1 MSDQDFFRL
10 IPTKLDLNGPILG
23 FSTNPVGVGTTDGG
37 SVTLTGIATAEFP
50 NAANNDGTISYRW
63 YREGVGALSD
73 GTNISGS
80 GTTTVTLSN
89 LKTPDDNG
97 AEFFLRAD
105 YVPAQ
110 RTTGNAVNE
119 PLDSDSAIVTVD
131 PLIRITTQP
140 TNRQSLINTDTNF
153 SVISNL
159 SDSTNENPLT
169 FQWSLQGNDI
179 DDGTITTEVPSTQ
192 VDITYTSDETVSLP
206 SDATN
211 VQITVAGGKGKIGGT
226 LPGGGG
232 GISAPGGSGRA
243 GKFSYP
249 DGARTLFMRVGN
261 RGNAGVVG
269 NENGGGSGGSSSVAT
284 GGKGGGGGTVGL
296 AGGGGGGGGAS
307 GVFDP
312 DAGGYT
318 IIAGGGGG
326 AGGAMD
332 QAGGQSGGT
341 GGFFSAYSNSDVI
354 STDILDGDDGQSAPA
369 ASDGSGGGGG
379 GGGYGRDSRNGEGG
393 THGIDGGVGV
403 GRDSGGGNGG
413 GSIHASDTAT
423 LLNEWVNDGDGYIN
437 LRFNTNTS
445 IPGVTVAKTITN
457 VVSGTKSDT
466 LTIRSDSVGI
476 QTIGVTISHLDA
488 TNSPLTSDTVNFAA
502 VSNVDQFN
510 VNVEAIGITS
520 TASLSSINLFNGDY
534 TFFTTGS
541 EAAQSTIVNFYSIY
555 SPDKDINVEMDL
567 YGGKGYDVDAY
578 QGGQGGYSRIRFTM
592 EQNVEYV
599 ITGLSTSVNAP
610 FVYRKAQLIAAV
622 GGGGD
627 AGATAGGGRGGG
639 VGIAGEE
646 GRGRSAGV
654 GGDAFEA
661 GTLPSTGIFGSRTT
675 LTATSP
681 DTKSSAPSA
690 GRTLPCSR
698 GVYWRSEGFTA
709 CEDVTAGQARISDGT
724 VVTNTGSITRG
735 YKDGYNIIQ
744 TDGRGDSGGGDGGAG
759 ATGGNGGSSNSGGGG
774 GSGYTD
780 GSVTVVD
787 ADLGG
792 SDGNARVV
800 LRVVT

>member
-37 SVTLTGIATAEFP
+37 SVTLVGIATAEFP

-89 LKTPDDNG
+89 LQTPDDNG

-179 DDGTITTEVPSTQ
+179 DDGTVTTEVPSTQ

-211 VQITVAGGKGKIGGT
+211 VQITVAGGKGKTGGT

-261 RGNAGVVG
+261 RGNAGLVG

-284 GGKGGGGGTVGL
+284 GGSGGGGGTVGL

-341 GGFFSAYSNSDVI
+341 GGFFSAYSNSDAI

-445 IPGVTVAKTITN
+445 IPGVTVDKTITN

-555 SPDKDINVEMDL
+555 SL
-567 YGGKGYDVDAY
+567 
-578 QGGQGGYSRIRFTM
+578 
-592 EQNVEYV
+592 
-599 ITGLSTSVNAP
+599 LS
-610 FVYRKAQLIAAV
+610 K
-622 GGGGD
+622 
-627 AGATAGGGRGGG
+627 
-639 VGIAGEE
+639 
-646 GRGRSAGV
+646 
-654 GGDAFEA
+654 
-661 GTLPSTGIFGSRTT
+661 
-675 LTATSP
+675 
-681 DTKSSAPSA
+681 
-690 GRTLPCSR
+690 
-698 GVYWRSEGFTA
+698 
-709 CEDVTAGQARISDGT
+709 
-724 VVTNTGSITRG
+724 
-735 YKDGYNIIQ
+735 
-744 TDGRGDSGGGDGGAG
+744 
-759 ATGGNGGSSNSGGGG
+759 
-774 GSGYTD
+774 
-780 GSVTVVD
+780 
-787 ADLGG
+787 
-792 SDGNARVV
+792 
-800 LRVVT
+800 

>member
-37 SVTLTGIATAEFP
+37 SVTLIGIATAEFP

-89 LKTPDDNG
+89 LQTPDDNG

-119 PLDSDSAIVTVD
+119 PLDSDTATVTVD

-140 TNRQSLINTDTNF
+140 TNRQALIDTDTNF
-153 SVISNL
+153 SVVSNL

-169 FQWSLQGNDI
+169 FQWSLDGNEI
-179 DDGTITTEVPSTQ
+179 DDGTVTTEFSSNQFDV
-192 VDITYTSDETVSLP
+192 TYTSDESVTLP

-211 VQITVAGGKGKIGGT
+211 VVITVAGGKGGSGGDDFE
-226 LPGGGG
+226 G
-232 GISAPGGSGRA
+232 PGGSGGKGRA
-243 GKFSYP
+243 GQFTYP

-261 RGNAGVVG
+261 RGNDGTSGGNNSFGTAGSSTVADG
-269 NENGGGSGGSSSVAT
+269 GNGGGAGQNGWS
-284 GGKGGGGGTVGL
+284 
-296 AGGGGGGGGAS
+296 GGGGGGGGAS

-312 DAGGYT
+312 DEGGYT
-318 IIAGGGGG
+318 IVA
-326 AGGAMD
+326 
-332 QAGGQSGGT
+332 
-341 GGFFSAYSNSDVI
+341 
-354 STDILDGDDGQSAPA
+354 
-369 ASDGSGGGGG
+369 GGGGG
-379 GGGYGRDSRNGEGG
+379 GGGGSLNHGG
-393 THGIDGGVGV
+393 
-403 GRDSGGGNGG
+403 SGGGTAGTFTQTSSIPISDGSSGQTQSGDGAGG
-413 GSIHASDTAT
+413 GGGGGGATGGGGGNDGSDDQQGGTGGDGAGSQ
-423 LLNEWVNDGDGYIN
+423 WVQGIAEIDGQWENDGDGYIN
-437 LRFNTNTS
+437 LKFNTNTS
-445 IPGVTVAKTITN
+445 ISGLTARTVTN
-457 VVSGTKSDT
+457 VVSGTKTDT

-476 QTIGVTISHLDA
+476 QTLGVTISQSDA

-502 VSNVDQFN
+502 VSDANQFN
-510 VNVEAIGITS
+510 INVEAIGIAN
-520 TASLSSINLFNGDY
+520 TATVSSINLFNGDY
-534 TFFTTGS
+534 TFYTTGS
-541 EAAQSTIVNFYSIY
+541 DAAQSRITNFYSIY
-555 SPDKDINVEMDL
+555 SPDKDIAVEMDL
-567 YGGKGYDVDAY
+567 YGGKGYDVGAY

-661 GTLPSTGIFGSRTT
+661 GTLPSVGIFGSRTT

-681 DTKSSAPSA
+681 DTKSPAPTA

>member
-73 GTNISGS
+73 GDNISGS

-119 PLDSDSAIVTVD
+119 PLDSNTATVTVD
-131 PLIRITTQP
+131 PLIQITTQP

-153 SVISNL
+153 NVVSNL

-179 DDGTITTEVPSTQ
+179 DDGTVTTEIPSTQ
-192 VDITYTSDETVSLP
+192 FDVTYTADTTVTLP

-211 VQITVAGGKGKIGGT
+211 VSITVAGGRGGD
-226 LPGGGG
+226 GGDDNNGQGG
-232 GISAPGGSGRA
+232 RGGNGRA
-243 GKFSYP
+243 GRFDYP

-261 RGNAGVVG
+261 RGNDGTSGNAEAGG
-269 NENGGGSGGSSSVAT
+269 TGGDSSVAIGGT
-284 GGKGGGGGTVGL
+284 GGGAGGDGWS
-296 AGGGGGGGGAS
+296 GGGGGGGSLEQPGGEGSTSLSFTTS
-307 GVFDP
+307 GNIQEVS
-312 DAGGYT
+312 AGGDGGS
-318 IIAGGGGG
+318 IDQFNSGGGGG
-326 AGGAMD
+326 AGG
-332 QAGGQSGGT
+332 GGAPGGD
-341 GGFFSAYSNSDVI
+341 GGP
-354 STDILDGDDGQSAPA
+354 G
-369 ASDGSGGGGG
+369 
-379 GGGYGRDSRNGEGG
+379 GRDGAGQLGSRSN
-393 THGIDGGVGV
+393 GGVY
-403 GRDSGGGNGG
+403 
-413 GSIHASDTAT
+413 GSSRYTTTAT
-423 LLNEWVNDGDGYIN
+423 LVSDWENNGNGYVN

-445 IPGVTVAKTITN
+445 IDGLTSRTVTN
-457 VVSGTKSDT
+457 VVSGTKTDT

-476 QTIGVTISHLDA
+476 QTLGVTISQSDA
-488 TNSPLTSDTVNFAA
+488 TNSPLSSDIVNFAA
-502 VSNVDQFN
+502 VSDANQFN
-510 VNVEAIGITS
+510 INVEAIGIAN
-520 TASLSSINLFNGDY
+520 TATVSSINLFNGDY
-534 TFFTTGS
+534 TFYTTGS
-541 EAAQSTIVNFYSIY
+541 DAAQSRITNFYSIY
-555 SPDKDINVEMDL
+555 SPDKDIAVEMDL
-567 YGGKGYDVDAY
+567 YGGKGYDVGAY

-675 LTATSP
+675 LTAIAP
-681 DTKSSAPSA
+681 DTKSPAPSA

>member
-37 SVTLTGIATAEFP
+37 SVTLIGIATAEFP

-89 LKTPDDNG
+89 LQTPDDNG

-119 PLDSDSAIVTVD
+119 PLDSDTATVTVD

-140 TNRQSLINTDTNF
+140 TNRQALIDTDTNF
-153 SVISNL
+153 SVVSNL

-169 FQWSLQGNDI
+169 FQWSLDGTDI
-179 DDGTITTEVPSTQ
+179 DDGTITTNIPSTN
-192 VDITYTSDETVSLP
+192 VDVTYTSDSTINIP

-211 VQITVAGGKGKIGGT
+211 VEITVASGKGGDGGDDAGAV
-226 LPGGGG
+226 GGQGG
-232 GISAPGGSGRA
+232 NGRA
-243 GKFSYP
+243 GKFTLS
-249 DGARTLFMRVGN
+249 DGARTLFMRIGSRANDGTSGN
-261 RGNAGVVG
+261 T
-269 NENGGGSGGSSSVAT
+269 ESGGSGGDSSVAIGGT
-284 GGKGGGGGTVGL
+284 GGGAGASGWS
-296 AGGGGGGGGAS
+296 GGGGGGGGAS

-312 DAGGYT
+312 GNGGYQ

-326 AGGAMD
+326 GGGASLN
-332 QAGGQSGGT
+332 ANGSNGST
-341 GGFFSAYSNSDVI
+341 GSAFA
-354 STDILDGDDGQSAPA
+354 SASSLSPVT
-369 ASDGSGGGGG
+369 DGSPGSTATEAGGGGG
-379 GGGYGRDSRNGEGG
+379 GGGAGVNGGSGGSSGSDASTTGGSGGSGSDSRYL
-393 THGIDGGVGV
+393 
-403 GRDSGGGNGG
+403 DSGVTFV
-413 GSIHASDTAT
+413 S
-423 LLNEWVNDGDGYIN
+423 EWENDGDGYIN
-437 LRFNTNTS
+437 LKFVTGTS
-445 IPGVTVAKTITN
+445 ISGITGAKTVTN
-457 VVSGTKSDT
+457 VVSGTKTDT
-466 LTIRSDSVGI
+466 LTISSDTVGV
-476 QTIGVTISHLDA
+476 QTVGVTITQSDA
-488 TNSPLTSDTVNFAA
+488 TNSPLRSDAANFAA
-502 VSNVDQFN
+502 VSNTDQFN
-510 VNVEAIGITS
+510 VNVEAIGIAN
-520 TASLSSINLFNGDY
+520 TATVSSVNLANGDY
-534 TFFTTGS
+534 TFYTTGS
-541 EAAQSTIVNFYSIY
+541 DAAQSRITNFYSIY
-555 SPDKDINVEMDL
+555 SPDKDIAVEMDL
-567 YGGKGYDVDAY
+567 FGGKGYDVDAY

-681 DTKSSAPSA
+681 DTKSPAPTA

>member
-1 MSDQDFFRL
+1 ML
-10 IPTKLDLNGPILG
+10 IKLFKNICLTLSGKFLNLGEDIIKDKSSLLNGI
-23 FSTNPVGVGTTDGG
+23 FSF
-37 SVTLTGIATAEFP
+37 SHL
-50 NAANNDGTISYRW
+50 
-63 YREGVGALSD
+63 
-73 GTNISGS
+73 
-80 GTTTVTLSN
+80 
-89 LKTPDDNG
+89 
-97 AEFFLRAD
+97 
-105 YVPAQ
+105 
-110 RTTGNAVNE
+110 
-119 PLDSDSAIVTVD
+119 
-131 PLIRITTQP
+131 
-140 TNRQSLINTDTNF
+140 LINCIDKF
-153 SVISNL
+153 LKAKKL
-159 SDSTNENPLT
+159 SLK
-169 FQWSLQGNDI
+169 
-179 DDGTITTEVPSTQ
+179 
-192 VDITYTSDETVSLP
+192 YTV
-206 SDATN
+206 
-211 VQITVAGGKGKIGGT
+211 
-226 LPGGGG
+226 
-232 GISAPGGSGRA
+232 
-243 GKFSYP
+243 
-249 DGARTLFMRVGN
+249 
-261 RGNAGVVG
+261 
-269 NENGGGSGGSSSVAT
+269 
-284 GGKGGGGGTVGL
+284 
-296 AGGGGGGGGAS
+296 
-307 GVFDP
+307 
-312 DAGGYT
+312 
-318 IIAGGGGG
+318 
-326 AGGAMD
+326 
-332 QAGGQSGGT
+332 
-341 GGFFSAYSNSDVI
+341 
-354 STDILDGDDGQSAPA
+354 
-369 ASDGSGGGGG
+369 
-379 GGGYGRDSRNGEGG
+379 
-393 THGIDGGVGV
+393 
-403 GRDSGGGNGG
+403 
-413 GSIHASDTAT
+413 
-423 LLNEWVNDGDGYIN
+423 
-437 LRFNTNTS
+437 
-445 IPGVTVAKTITN
+445 
-457 VVSGTKSDT
+457 
-466 LTIRSDSVGI
+466 
-476 QTIGVTISHLDA
+476 
-488 TNSPLTSDTVNFAA
+488 
-502 VSNVDQFN
+502 
-510 VNVEAIGITS
+510 
-520 TASLSSINLFNGDY
+520 SSINLANGDY
-534 TFFTTGS
+534 TFYTTGS
-541 EAAQSTIVNFYSIY
+541 DAAQSRITNFYSIY
-555 SPDKDINVEMDL
+555 SPDKDIAVEMDL

-681 DTKSSAPSA
+681 DTKSPAPTA

>member
-89 LKTPDDNG
+89 LQTPDDNG

-119 PLDSDSAIVTVD
+119 PLDSDTATVTVD
-131 PLIRITTQP
+131 PLIQITTQP
-140 TNRQSLINTDTNF
+140 TNRQALINTDTNF
-153 SVISNL
+153 SVVSNL

-169 FQWSLQGNDI
+169 FQWSLQGDDI
-179 DDGTITTEVPSTQ
+179 DDGTVTTEIPSTQ
-192 VDITYTSDETVSLP
+192 FDVTYTADTTVTLP

-211 VQITVAGGKGKIGGT
+211 VSITVAGGRGGD
-226 LPGGGG
+226 GGDDNNGQGG
-232 GISAPGGSGRA
+232 RGGNGRA
-243 GKFSYP
+243 GRFDYP

-261 RGNAGVVG
+261 RGNDGTSGNAEAGG
-269 NENGGGSGGSSSVAT
+269 TGGDSSVAIGGT
-284 GGKGGGGGTVGL
+284 GGGAGGDGWS
-296 AGGGGGGGGAS
+296 GGGGGGGGAS

-318 IIAGGGGG
+318 IVAGGGGGGGGGSLEQPGGEGSTSLPFTTSGNTQGVSAGGDGGSVDQFNSGGGGG
-326 AGGAMD
+326 AGG
-332 QAGGQSGGT
+332 GGAPGGD
-341 GGFFSAYSNSDVI
+341 GGP
-354 STDILDGDDGQSAPA
+354 G
-369 ASDGSGGGGG
+369 
-379 GGGYGRDSRNGEGG
+379 GRDGAGQLGSRSN
-393 THGIDGGVGV
+393 GGVY
-403 GRDSGGGNGG
+403 
-413 GSIHASDTAT
+413 GSSQYTTTAT
-423 LLNEWVNDGDGYIN
+423 LVSDWENNGNGYIN

-445 IPGVTVAKTITN
+445 IDGLTSRTVTN
-457 VVSGTKSDT
+457 VVSGTKTDT

-476 QTIGVTISHLDA
+476 QTLGVTISQSDA
-488 TNSPLTSDTVNFAA
+488 TNSPLTSDIVNFAA
-502 VSNVDQFN
+502 VSDVNQFN
-510 VNVEAIGITS
+510 INVEAIGIAN
-520 TASLSSINLFNGDY
+520 TATVSSINLFNGDY
-534 TFFTTGS
+534 TFYTTGS
-541 EAAQSTIVNFYSIY
+541 DAAQSRITNFYSIY
-555 SPDKDINVEMDL
+555 SPDKDIAVEMDL
-567 YGGKGYDVDAY
+567 YGGKGYDVGAY

-675 LTATSP
+675 LTATAP
-681 DTKSSAPSA
+681 DTKSPAPSA

>member
-89 LKTPDDNG
+89 LQTPDDNG

-119 PLDSDSAIVTVD
+119 PLDSDTAKVTVD

-153 SVISNL
+153 SVVSNL

-169 FQWSLQGNDI
+169 FQWSLQGDDI
-179 DDGTITTEVPSTQ
+179 DDGTVTTEIPSTQ
-192 VDITYTSDETVSLP
+192 FDVTYTADTTVTLP

-211 VQITVAGGKGKIGGT
+211 VSITVAGGRGGD
-226 LPGGGG
+226 GGDDNNGQGG
-232 GISAPGGSGRA
+232 RGGNGRA
-243 GKFSYP
+243 GRFDYP

-261 RGNAGVVG
+261 RGNDGTSGNAEAGG
-269 NENGGGSGGSSSVAT
+269 TGGDSSVAIGGT
-284 GGKGGGGGTVGL
+284 GGGAGGDGWS
-296 AGGGGGGGGAS
+296 GGGGGGGGAS

-318 IIAGGGGG
+318 IVAGGGGGGGGGSLEQPGGEGSTSLSFTTSGNTQGVSAGGDGGSIDQFNSGGGGG
-326 AGGAMD
+326 AGG
-332 QAGGQSGGT
+332 GGAPGGD
-341 GGFFSAYSNSDVI
+341 GGP
-354 STDILDGDDGQSAPA
+354 G
-369 ASDGSGGGGG
+369 
-379 GGGYGRDSRNGEGG
+379 GRDGAGQLGSRSN
-393 THGIDGGVGV
+393 GGVY
-403 GRDSGGGNGG
+403 
-413 GSIHASDTAT
+413 GSSQYTTTAT
-423 LLNEWVNDGDGYIN
+423 LVSDWENNGNGYIN

-445 IPGVTVAKTITN
+445 IDGLTSRTVTN
-457 VVSGTKSDT
+457 VVSGTKTDT

-476 QTIGVTISHLDA
+476 QTLGVTISQSDA
-488 TNSPLTSDTVNFAA
+488 TNSPLSSDIVNFAA
-502 VSNVDQFN
+502 VSDANQFN
-510 VNVEAIGITS
+510 INVEAIGIAN
-520 TASLSSINLFNGDY
+520 TATVSSINLFNGDY
-534 TFFTTGS
+534 TFYTTGS
-541 EAAQSTIVNFYSIY
+541 DAAQSRITNFYSIY
-555 SPDKDINVEMDL
+555 SPDKDIAVEMDL
-567 YGGKGYDVDAY
+567 FGGKGYDVGAY

-681 DTKSSAPSA
+681 DTKSPAPTA

>member
-80 GTTTVTLSN
+80 GTTTVTISN

-119 PLDSDSAIVTVD
+119 PLDSDTATVTVD

-140 TNRQSLINTDTNF
+140 TNRQALIDTDTNF
-153 SVISNL
+153 SVVSNL

-169 FQWSLQGNDI
+169 FQWSLDGNEI
-179 DDGTITTEVPSTQ
+179 DDGTVTTEFSSNQFDV
-192 VDITYTSDETVSLP
+192 TYTSDESVTLP

-211 VQITVAGGKGKIGGT
+211 VVITVASGK
-226 LPGGGG
+226 GGGG
-232 GISAPGGSGRA
+232 GDDAGATGGSGGNGRA
-243 GKFSYP
+243 GKFTYP

-261 RGNAGVVG
+261 RGNDGTSG
-269 NENGGGSGGSSSVAT
+269 NAEAGGGGGSSSVA
-284 GGKGGGGGTVGL
+284 GGGDGGGAGPL
-296 AGGGGGGGGAS
+296 GFSGGGGGGGGAS

-312 DAGGYT
+312 DEGGYT
-318 IIAGGGGG
+318 IVA
-326 AGGAMD
+326 
-332 QAGGQSGGT
+332 
-341 GGFFSAYSNSDVI
+341 
-354 STDILDGDDGQSAPA
+354 
-369 ASDGSGGGGG
+369 GGGGG
-379 GGGYGRDSRNGEGG
+379 GGGGSRNNSG
-393 THGIDGGVGV
+393 TDGSKGQTFTTVSESITVIDGGAGERA
-403 GRDSGGGNGG
+403 GGDGGGGGGGGGGAIGIAGGGPAGQDNASGGSG
-413 GSIHASDTAT
+413 GSGANSRNNSNVAT
-423 LLNEWVNDGDGYIN
+423 LDSQWENDGDGYIN
-437 LRFNTNTS
+437 LKFDTNTS
-445 IPGVTVAKTITN
+445 ISGLVARTVTN
-457 VVSGTKSDT
+457 VVSGTKTDT

-476 QTIGVTISHLDA
+476 QTLGVTISQSDA

-502 VSNVDQFN
+502 VSNVNQFN
-510 VNVEAIGITS
+510 VNVEAIGIAN
-520 TASLSSINLFNGDY
+520 TATLSSINLFNGDY
-534 TFFTTGS
+534 TFYTTGS
-541 EAAQSTIVNFYSIY
+541 DAAESRITNFYSIY
-555 SPDKDINVEMDL
+555 SPDKDIAVEMDL
-567 YGGKGYDVDAY
+567 YGGKGYDVGAY

-661 GTLPSTGIFGSRTT
+661 GTLPSSGIFGSRTT

-681 DTKSSAPSA
+681 DTKSPAPTA

>member
-89 LKTPDDNG
+89 LQTPDDNG

-119 PLDSDSAIVTVD
+119 PLDSDTATVTVD

-140 TNRQSLINTDTNF
+140 TNRQSLIDTNTNF
-153 SVISNL
+153 SVVSNL

-179 DDGTITTEVPSTQ
+179 DDGTVTTEIPSTQ
-192 VDITYTSDETVSLP
+192 FDVTYTADTTVTLP

-211 VQITVAGGKGKIGGT
+211 VSITVAGGRGGD
-226 LPGGGG
+226 GGDDNNGQGG
-232 GISAPGGSGRA
+232 RGGNGRA
-243 GKFSYP
+243 GRFDYP
-249 DGARTLFMRVGN
+249 DGARTLFMRVGT
-261 RGNAGVVG
+261 RGNDGTSGNAEAGG
-269 NENGGGSGGSSSVAT
+269 TGGDSSVAIGGT
-284 GGKGGGGGTVGL
+284 GGGAGGDGWS
-296 AGGGGGGGGAS
+296 GGGGGGGGAS

-318 IIAGGGGG
+318 IVAGGGGGGGGGSLEQPGGEGSTSLSFTTSGNTQGVSAGGDGGSVDQFNSGGGGG
-326 AGGAMD
+326 AGG
-332 QAGGQSGGT
+332 GGAPGG
-341 GGFFSAYSNSDVI
+341 
-354 STDILDGDDGQSAPA
+354 DG
-369 ASDGSGGGGG
+369 GSGG
-379 GGGYGRDSRNGEGG
+379 RDGAGQLGSRSN
-393 THGIDGGVGV
+393 GGVY
-403 GRDSGGGNGG
+403 
-413 GSIHASDTAT
+413 GSSQYTTTAT
-423 LLNEWVNDGDGYIN
+423 LVSDWENNGNGYIN

-445 IPGVTVAKTITN
+445 IDGLTSRTVTN
-457 VVSGTKSDT
+457 VVSGTKTDT

-476 QTIGVTISHLDA
+476 QTLGVTISQSDA
-488 TNSPLTSDTVNFAA
+488 TNSPLSSDIVNFAA
-502 VSNVDQFN
+502 VSDANQFN
-510 VNVEAIGITS
+510 INVEAIGIAN
-520 TASLSSINLFNGDY
+520 TATVSSINLFNGDY
-534 TFFTTGS
+534 TFYTTGS
-541 EAAQSTIVNFYSIY
+541 DAAQSRITNFYSIY
-555 SPDKDINVEMDL
+555 SPDKDIAVEMDL
-567 YGGKGYDVDAY
+567 YGGKGYDVGAY

-661 GTLPSTGIFGSRTT
+661 GTLPSVGIFGSRTT
-675 LTATSP
+675 LTATAP
-681 DTKSSAPSA
+681 DTKSPAPTA

>member
-73 GTNISGS
+73 GDNISGS

-89 LKTPDDNG
+89 LQTPDDNG

-140 TNRQSLINTDTNF
+140 TNRQALINTDTNF
-153 SVISNL
+153 SVVSNL

-169 FQWSLQGNDI
+169 FQWSLQGDDI
-179 DDGTITTEVPSTQ
+179 DDGTVTTEIPSTQ
-192 VDITYTSDETVSLP
+192 FDVTYTADTTVTLP

-211 VQITVAGGKGKIGGT
+211 VSITVAGGRGGD
-226 LPGGGG
+226 GGDDNNGQGG
-232 GISAPGGSGRA
+232 RGGNGRA
-243 GKFSYP
+243 GRFDYP

-261 RGNAGVVG
+261 RGNDGTSGNAEAGG
-269 NENGGGSGGSSSVAT
+269 TGGDSSVAIGGT
-284 GGKGGGGGTVGL
+284 GGGAGGDGWS
-296 AGGGGGGGGAS
+296 GGGGGGGGAS

-318 IIAGGGGG
+318 IVAGGGGGGGGGSLEQPGGEGSTSLSFTTSGNIQEVSAGGDGGSIDQFNSGGGGG
-326 AGGAMD
+326 AGG
-332 QAGGQSGGT
+332 GGAPGGD
-341 GGFFSAYSNSDVI
+341 GGP
-354 STDILDGDDGQSAPA
+354 G
-369 ASDGSGGGGG
+369 
-379 GGGYGRDSRNGEGG
+379 GRDGAGQLGSRSN
-393 THGIDGGVGV
+393 GGVY
-403 GRDSGGGNGG
+403 
-413 GSIHASDTAT
+413 GSSRYTTTAT
-423 LLNEWVNDGDGYIN
+423 LVSDWENNGNGYIN

-445 IPGVTVAKTITN
+445 IDGLTSRTVTN
-457 VVSGTKSDT
+457 VVSGTKTDT

-476 QTIGVTISHLDA
+476 QTLGVTISQSDA
-488 TNSPLTSDTVNFAA
+488 TNSPLTSDIVNFAA
-502 VSNVDQFN
+502 VSDVNQFN
-510 VNVEAIGITS
+510 INVEAIGIAN
-520 TASLSSINLFNGDY
+520 TATVSSINLFNGDY
-534 TFFTTGS
+534 TFYTTGS
-541 EAAQSTIVNFYSIY
+541 DAAQSRITNFYSIY
-555 SPDKDINVEMDL
+555 SPDKDIAVEMDL
-567 YGGKGYDVDAY
+567 YGGKGYDVGAY

-675 LTATSP
+675 LTATAP
-681 DTKSSAPSA
+681 DTKSPAPTA

>member
-73 GTNISGS
+73 GDNISGS

-140 TNRQSLINTDTNF
+140 TNRQALIDTDTNF
-153 SVISNL
+153 SVVSNL

-169 FQWSLQGNDI
+169 FQWSLDGNEI
-179 DDGTITTEVPSTQ
+179 DDGTVTTEFSSNQFDV
-192 VDITYTSDETVSLP
+192 TYTSDESVTLP

-211 VQITVAGGKGKIGGT
+211 VVITVAGGKGGSGGDDAGAT
-226 LPGGGG
+226 
-232 GISAPGGSGRA
+232 GGSGGNGRA
-243 GKFSYP
+243 GQFTYP

-261 RGNAGVVG
+261 RGNDGTSGNAEAGGTAGSSTVADG
-269 NENGGGSGGSSSVAT
+269 GDGGGAGPLGFS
-284 GGKGGGGGTVGL
+284 
-296 AGGGGGGGGAS
+296 GGGGGGGGAS

-312 DAGGYT
+312 DEGGYT
-318 IIAGGGGG
+318 IVA
-326 AGGAMD
+326 
-332 QAGGQSGGT
+332 
-341 GGFFSAYSNSDVI
+341 
-354 STDILDGDDGQSAPA
+354 
-369 ASDGSGGGGG
+369 GGGGG
-379 GGGYGRDSRNGEGG
+379 GGGGSLNHGG
-393 THGIDGGVGV
+393 
-403 GRDSGGGNGG
+403 SGGGTAGTFTQTSSIPISDGSSGQTQSGDGAGG
-413 GSIHASDTAT
+413 GGGGGGATGGGGGNDGSDNQQGGTGGDGAGSQ
-423 LLNEWVNDGDGYIN
+423 WVQDIAGIVGQWENDGDGYIN
-437 LRFNTNTS
+437 LKFNTNTS
-445 IPGVTVAKTITN
+445 ISGLTARTVTN
-457 VVSGTKSDT
+457 VVSGTKTDT

-476 QTIGVTISHLDA
+476 QTLGVTISQSDA

-502 VSNVDQFN
+502 VSDANQFN
-510 VNVEAIGITS
+510 INVEAIGIAN
-520 TASLSSINLFNGDY
+520 TATLSSINLFNGDY
-534 TFFTTGS
+534 TFYTTGS
-541 EAAQSTIVNFYSIY
+541 DAAQSRITNFYSIY
-555 SPDKDINVEMDL
+555 SPDKDIAVEMDL

-681 DTKSSAPSA
+681 DTKSPAPTA